1 MLGLGGHYA
10 LRLLFEI
17 VEINHILGGGNKMTE
32 RLKGKIALITG
43 GSSGIGR
50 AAAQLFSR
58 EGAKVVI
65 ADINVE
71 GGEETVGSITDAG
84 GEALFVRTD
93 VSKSGD
99 VEALIKKIIEIYGRL
114 DCAYNNA
121 GILGDVVS
129 IINHTEENWDRVLGT
144 NLRGTWLCMKYEI
157 LQMLEQGSGSI
168 VNTTS
173 TTGLYVGGKFRSAYS
188 ASKAG
193 IVSLSKVA
201 ALEYAEYGLRV
212 NVICPSARTPM
223 MEQFFELNP
232 EAEADFT
239 AQMPMG
245 RIFAPE
251 EIVEGALWLCSDA
264 SSFVTGHVLAVEGG
278 THCQ

>member
-1 MLGLGGHYA
+1 
-10 LRLLFEI
+10 
-17 VEINHILGGGNKMTE
+17 MTQ
-32 RLKGKIALITG
+32 RLKDKIALVTG

-50 AAAQLFSR
+50 AAAQIFSR

-71 GGEETVGSITDAG
+71 GGEETVRSISDAG
-84 GEALFVRTD
+84 GEAHFVKTD
-93 VSKSGD
+93 VSKSAE
-99 VEALIKKIIEIYGRL
+99 VEALIKKIIEIYSRL

-121 GILGDVVS
+121 GILGDIVS
-129 IINHTEENWDRVLGT
+129 IVDYSEESWNHVLET
-144 NLRGTWLCMKYEI
+144 NLKGTWLCMKYEI
-157 LQMLEQGSGSI
+157 PQMLEQGSGSI

-173 TTGLYVGGKFRSAYS
+173 TTGLFVGGKYRSAYS

-201 ALEYAEYGLRV
+201 ALEYAEYGLRI

-223 MEQFFELNP
+223 MEQFFELHP
-232 EAEADFT
+232 EAEADFV

-245 RIFAPE
+245 RIAPPE
-251 EIVEGALWLCSDA
+251 EAAEGALWLCSDA
-264 SSFVTGHVLAVEGG
+264 ASFVTGHVLAVDGG
-278 THCQ
+278 FLCR

>member
-1 MLGLGGHYA
+1 
-10 LRLLFEI
+10 
-17 VEINHILGGGNKMTE
+17 
-32 RLKGKIALITG
+32 LKGKIALITG

-58 EGAKVVI
+58 EGAKVVV

-71 GGEETVGSITDAG
+71 GGQETVQSISDAG
-84 GEALFVRTD
+84 GEAHFIRTD
-93 VSKSGD
+93 VSNSAE
-99 VEALIKKIIEIYGRL
+99 VEALIKKIIEMYGRL

-121 GILGDVVS
+121 GIMEDIVS
-129 IINHTEENWDRVLGT
+129 IVDHTEENWNRTIDT
-144 NLRGTWLCMKYEI
+144 NLKGTWLCMKYEI
-157 LQMLEQGSGSI
+157 PQMLEQGSGSI
-168 VNTTS
+168 VNTTA
-173 TTGLYVGGKFRSAYS
+173 TTGLYIGGKYRSAYS

-201 ALEYAEYGLRV
+201 ALEYAEFGLRV
-212 NVICPSARTPM
+212 NVICPSARTPL
-223 MEQFFELNP
+223 MEQWFVTNP

-264 SSFVTGHVLAVEGG
+264 SSFVTGHVLAAEGG
-278 THCQ
+278 FLCR

>member
-1 MLGLGGHYA
+1 
-10 LRLLFEI
+10 
-17 VEINHILGGGNKMTE
+17 MTE

-71 GGEETVGSITDAG
+71 GGEETVRSITDAG
-84 GEALFVRTD
+84 DEAHFVRTD
-93 VSKSGD
+93 VSKSAEVD
-99 VEALIKKIIEIYGRL
+99 ALIKKIIEMYGRL

-129 IINHTEENWDRVLGT
+129 LVDHTEESWNRTLET
-144 NLRGTWLCMKYEI
+144 NLKGTWLCMKYEI
-157 LQMLEQGSGSI
+157 PQMLEQGSGSI

-173 TTGLYVGGKFRSAYS
+173 TTGLFIGGKSRSAYS

-251 EIVEGALWLCSDA
+251 EVVEGALWLCSDA
-264 SSFVTGHVLAVEGG
+264 SSFVTGHVLAAEGG
-278 THCQ
+278 FLCR

>member
-1 MLGLGGHYA
+1 
-10 LRLLFEI
+10 
-17 VEINHILGGGNKMTE
+17 MTD
-32 RLKGKIALITG
+32 RLKDKIALVTG

-50 AAAQLFSR
+50 AASQLFAR

-71 GGEETVGSITDAG
+71 GGEETVRRISDEG
-84 GEALFVRTD
+84 GEAYFVGTD
-93 VSKSGD
+93 VSKSAE
-99 VEALIKKIIEIYGRL
+99 VEALIKTIVEMYGRL

-121 GILGDVVS
+121 GIIGTIVS
-129 IINHTEENWDRVLGT
+129 LVDHTEDVWDLVIDT
-144 NLRGTWLCMKYEI
+144 NLKGTWGCMKYEI
-157 LQMLEQGSGSI
+157 QQMLEQGSGAI
-168 VNTTS
+168 VNTTA
-173 TTGLYVGGKFRSAYS
+173 TTGLYVGGKHRCAYS

-193 IVSLSKVA
+193 IISLSKVA

-212 NVICPSARTPM
+212 NVICPSARTPL
-223 MEQFFELNP
+223 MEKFFELNP

-264 SSFVTGHVLAVEGG
+264 SAFVTGHVLAAEGG
-278 THCQ
+278 FLCR

>member
-1 MLGLGGHYA
+1 
-10 LRLLFEI
+10 
-17 VEINHILGGGNKMTE
+17 MTD
-32 RLKGKIALITG
+32 RLKDKIALVTG

-50 AAAQLFSR
+50 AASQLFAR

-71 GGEETVGSITDAG
+71 GGEETVRRISDEG
-84 GEALFVRTD
+84 GEAYFVGTD
-93 VSKSGD
+93 VSKSAE
-99 VEALIKKIIEIYGRL
+99 VEALIKTIVEMYGRL

-121 GILGDVVS
+121 GIIGTIVS
-129 IINHTEENWDRVLGT
+129 LVDHTEDVWDLVIDT
-144 NLRGTWLCMKYEI
+144 NLKGTWLCMKYEI
-157 LQMLEQGSGSI
+157 QQMLEQGSGAI
-168 VNTTS
+168 VNTTA
-173 TTGLYVGGKFRSAYS
+173 TTGLYVGGKHRCAYS

-193 IVSLSKVA
+193 IISLSKVA

-212 NVICPSARTPM
+212 NVICPSARTPL
-223 MEQFFELNP
+223 MEKFFELNP

-264 SSFVTGHVLAVEGG
+264 SAFVTGHVLAAEGG
-278 THCQ
+278 FLCR

>member
-1 MLGLGGHYA
+1 
-10 LRLLFEI
+10 
-17 VEINHILGGGNKMTE
+17 MTE
-32 RLKGKIALITG
+32 RLKDKIALITG

-71 GGEETVGSITDAG
+71 GGEETIRSISAAG
-84 GEALFVRTD
+84 GEAHFVRTD
-93 VSKSGD
+93 VSKSAE
-99 VEALIKKIIEIYGRL
+99 VEALIKKIIEMYSRI

-121 GILGDVVS
+121 GIIGDMVSVVD
-129 IINHTEENWDRVLGT
+129 HTEETWNRVLET
-144 NLRGTWLCMKYEI
+144 NLKGTWLCMKYEI
-157 LQMLEQGSGSI
+157 PQMLEQGSGSI

-173 TTGLYVGGKFRSAYS
+173 TTGLFVGGKYRSAYS

-212 NVICPSARTPM
+212 NVICPNARTPM

-239 AQMPMG
+239 AQLPMG
-245 RIFAPE
+245 RIFKPE

-264 SSFVTGHVLAVEGG
+264 SSFVTGHVLAAEGG
-278 THCQ
+278 FLCR

>member
-1 MLGLGGHYA
+1 
-10 LRLLFEI
+10 
-17 VEINHILGGGNKMTE
+17 MTE
-32 RLKGKIALITG
+32 RLKDKIALVTG

-50 AAAQLFSR
+50 AAAQLFAR

-71 GGEETVGSITDAG
+71 GGEETVQSISDAG
-84 GEALFVRTD
+84 GEAHFVRTD
-93 VSKSGD
+93 VSKSGE
-99 VEALIKKIIEIYGRL
+99 VEALIKKIIEMYGRL

-129 IINHTEENWDRVLGT
+129 IVNYTEENWDRVLGT

-157 LQMLEQGSGSI
+157 PQMLEQGSGSI
-168 VNTTS
+168 VNTTA
-173 TTGLYVGGKFRSAYS
+173 TTGLYIGGKYRSAYS

-212 NVICPSARTPM
+212 NVICPAARTPLL
-223 MEQFFELNP
+223 EEWFETNP
-232 EAEADFT
+232 EAEADFIGQ
-239 AQMPMG
+239 APMG
-245 RIFAPE
+245 RIAAPE
-251 EIVEGALWLCSDA
+251 EVVEGALWLCSDA

-278 THCQ
+278 FLCR

>member
-1 MLGLGGHYA
+1 
-10 LRLLFEI
+10 
-17 VEINHILGGGNKMTE
+17 MTE
-32 RLKGKIALITG
+32 RLKDKIALITG

-71 GGEETVGSITDAG
+71 GGEETASSITDAG
-84 GEALFVRTD
+84 GEAIFVGTD
-93 VSKSGD
+93 VSKSTE
-99 VEALIKKIIEIYGRL
+99 VEALIKKIIEMYSRL

-121 GILGDVVS
+121 GIIGDITSLVDY
-129 IINHTEENWDRVLGT
+129 TEETWNRVLET
-144 NLRGTWLCMKYEI
+144 NLKGTWLCMKYEI
-157 LQMLEQGSGSI
+157 QQMLEQGSGSI
-168 VNTTS
+168 VNATA
-173 TTGLYVGGKFRSAYS
+173 TTGLYVGGKYRSAYS

-223 MEQFFELNP
+223 MEQFFERNP

-264 SSFVTGHVLAVEGG
+264 SSFVTGHVLAAEGG
-278 THCQ
+278 FLCR